1 MSGSEWTKI
10 GGTFSHKN
18 ACKEF
23 GLKEEEILDAI
34 QKGKL
39 QYKTNYAHGNPYYRV
54 LRSEVEKL
62 VKKLYGKNAI
72 EKQKIKFELK
82 QVTKEINSFKRKLKV
97 LEKNKLVLLEEQK
110 KLETK

>member
-1 MSGSEWTKI
+1 MNEAQWTKP

-34 QKGKL
+34 KNNKIQFRV
-39 QYKTNYAHGNPYYRV
+39 NYAHGNPYYRV
-54 LRSEVEKL
+54 LRAEVVKL

-72 EKQKIKFELK
+72 EEQKIKFELK
-82 QVTKEINSFKRKLKV
+82 RVNREINSFKRKIKV
-97 LEKNKLVLLEEQK
+97 LEKEKSILLEKQEGQ
-110 KLETK
+110 